1 MNGLRRY
8 WIPVVVFAL
17 LLGNVLS
24 AAQSTRAAAAPPVS
38 TLTAIR
44 AAYHPEAT
52 PRYDRVVFQFNG
64 PVPLIETQY
73 VNQLIGDA
81 SGLPVKVNGN
91 AILQLTMR
99 PAQAHNDQGRSTAPT
114 RITFG
119 LRNVKEVA
127 SAGDFEGVLTYGI
140 GLAHKSEIR
149 VMTLAQPSRVV
160 VDFINP

>member
-8 WIPVVVFAL
+8 WIPVVVFVFL
-17 LLGNVLS
+17 VGSIL
-24 AAQSTRAAAAPPVS
+24 AAAPKTQAAAAPPVS
-38 TLTAIR
+38 TLVAIR

-52 PRYDRVVFQFNG
+52 PRYDRVVFQFSG
-64 PVPLIETQY
+64 PVPLIEAQY
-73 VNQLIGDA
+73 VNKLIGDA
-81 SGLPVKVNGN
+81 SGLPVKISGN
-91 AILQLTMR
+91 VILQLTMR

-114 RITFG
+114 RIKFG

-127 SAGDFEGVLTYGI
+127 SAGDFESVLTYGI

-160 VDFINP
+160 VDFLNP